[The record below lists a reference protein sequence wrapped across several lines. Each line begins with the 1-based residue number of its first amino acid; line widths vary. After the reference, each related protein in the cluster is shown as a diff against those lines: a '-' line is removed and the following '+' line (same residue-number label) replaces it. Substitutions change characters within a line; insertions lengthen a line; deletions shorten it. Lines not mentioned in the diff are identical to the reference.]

1 MQKFEFQ
8 ALSMSKCLSAKIVV
22 TDGNS
27 RILDLEGHS
36 TKVRNT
42 VVYYDCK
49 TV

>member
-1 MQKFEFQ
+1 MYLHNKNILEY
-8 ALSMSKCLSAKIVV
+8 AKIVV

-27 RILDLEGHS
+27 RILNLEGHS